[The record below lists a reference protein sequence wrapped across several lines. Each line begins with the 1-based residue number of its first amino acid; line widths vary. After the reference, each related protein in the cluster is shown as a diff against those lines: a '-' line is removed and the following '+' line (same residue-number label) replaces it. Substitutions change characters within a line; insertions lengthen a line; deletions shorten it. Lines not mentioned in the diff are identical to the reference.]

1 MRQLNIA
8 HWMDPESS
16 NPLFTPD
23 ARGHRK
29 AAVKSAQ
36 SQAVENGRL
45 A

>member
-1 MRQLNIA
+1 LGHI
-8 HWMDPESS
+8 SYCV
-16 NPLFTPD
+16 
-23 ARGHRK
+23 RGYGE